1 MQKLQ
6 HLESWEQIFTK
17 RSTLPRS
24 SLILTMDI
32 NEIADHMTDKVVIG
46 VEVEYDNNTLVLTL
60 DDGSTIELV
69 VDSIF
74 AEIQPYDS

>member
-32 NEIADHMTDKVVIG
+32 NEIADHMTDKLVIG

>member
-1 MQKLQ
+1 
-6 HLESWEQIFTK
+6 
-17 RSTLPRS
+17 
-24 SLILTMDI
+24 MDI
-32 NEIADHMTDKVVIG
+32 NEIADHMTDKLVIG
-46 VEVEYDNNTLVLTL
+46 VEIEYDNNTLVLTL